1 MIDLS
6 NKEQLFFHWLERSE
20 SDRGLNL
27 KDGQFKL
34 DWFKVLSKA
43 DSRLK
48 IDEHLKFKLFDWVTN
63 NIKEDFFESLFNKEA
78 GKSNFVFELKLS
90 NEVREKYKSHFKKF
104 TQAVLAEFQNG
115 GFKTIS
121 PEKAKL
127 LKKEI
132 EFLDDFKLLDFL
144 TLESSLYV
152 NLNVS
157 PHWKPKI
164 RKQAPDA
171 KDKSIQTYF
180 SSVSPNCFQDISSW
194 PSRKTYSKSV
204 VELMASL
211 KEFYKSK
218 SWQSMPKQNQDPV
231 FDLAYGIVNHKNR
244 DDVKN
249 GEKLT
254 WVGLNLESPD
264 PIYNYRKA
272 KVSFKERS
280 DCKSVGLMV
289 AKKVRD
295 RVKGALTHW
304 QYYWNIQSKSNT
316 IPESIKQASIDL
328 EKILEVDLDQD
339 MELAS
344 TSYYDQSILPFD
356 QLMDY
361 LLRTYLPLSLF
372 FSGVINTYQD
382 PDGEHFLGFSQSA
395 ILHHLAQKSFGRSPG
410 QFPLAKNGDNPF
422 FVVSKEHNS
431 DDDWDEDDF
440 YDEDMDDDWDDDLD
454 AIKLDHDDF
463 DHLLKYFFLQK

>member
-20 SDRGLNL
+20 SDRGLSL

-63 NIKEDFFESLFNKEA
+63 NIKEDFFESLFNKDS

-121 PEKAKL
+121 PEKSKL
-127 LKKEI
+127 LKREV
-132 EFLDDFKLLDFL
+132 EFLDYFKLLDFL

-152 NLNVS
+152 NIDAS
-157 PHWKPKI
+157 PRWKPSS
-164 RKQAPDA
+164 RKQESTA

-180 SSVSPNCFQDISSW
+180 SSVSPDCFQDFSSW

-204 VELMASL
+204 VELMAGL

-218 SWQSMPKQNQDPV
+218 SWQSLPNQSQDPV
-231 FDLAYGIVNHKNR
+231 FDLAYDIVNYRNR
-244 DDVKN
+244 DALKN
-249 GEKLT
+249 GDKLS
-254 WVGLNLESPD
+254 WIGLSLESPD

-272 KVSFKERS
+272 KVFLKEKG
-280 DCKSVGLMV
+280 DCKGLGLMV

-316 IPESIKQASIDL
+316 IPASIMQPYMDL
-328 EKILEVDLDQD
+328 EKVLEFELDQD

-344 TSYYDQSILPFD
+344 TAYYDQSILPFD

-372 FSGVINTYQD
+372 FSGVINTYHE
-382 PDGEHFLGFSQSA
+382 PDGEYFLGFSQSA
-395 ILHHLAQKSFGRSPG
+395 ILHHLTQKSFGRSPG
-410 QFPLAKNGDNPF
+410 QFPLAQNGDNPL
-422 FVVSKEHNS
+422 FVVSKEHS
-431 DDDWDEDDF
+431 LDDWDDEDFYDDDLDDDWDGDGF
-440 YDEDMDDDWDDDLD
+440 YDE
-454 AIKLDHDDF
+454 KLDQDDF
-463 DHLLKYFFLQK
+463 DHLLKYFFLRK